1 MKLSKIIAGVSAVAT
16 SFGITVGAASAEKV
30 LTVAS
35 WAAPFHTMNE
45 NVFPWMNS
53 QLKSCTGGSVSLKVE
68 SARPVEDS
76 ALRLKDPEF
85 TDNPISSLL

>member
-35 WAAPFHTMNE
+35 WACH
-45 NVFPWMNS
+45 
-53 QLKSCTGGSVSLKVE
+53 L
-68 SARPVEDS
+68 
-76 ALRLKDPEF
+76 
-85 TDNPISSLL
+85 